1 MNKLKLEYTR
11 LTLAFLVF
19 VYVVTHLFMY
29 INRVESQWFQA
40 LAKILTIPS
49 LILIIGIPI
58 WMIIDLARKK
68 VADKSIF
75 NLTFF
80 ISVISILLI
89 GFAMVALN

>member
-1 MNKLKLEYTR
+1 MNKLKLEYIR

-29 INRVESQWFQA
+29 INNVDLQWFKA
-40 LAKILTIPS
+40 LAELLTIPS
-49 LILIIGIPI
+49 LILIIAVPL
-58 WMIIDLARKK
+58 WMIIDLAKK
-68 VADKSIF
+68 NIADKSIF

-80 ISVISILLI
+80 ITVISILLI